1 MVVNVK
7 ELSLLVG
14 EANELSKKR
23 NWDKQDEKRNN
34 FLICAISAV
43 KQGASLGEVELQFHN
58 ERGRAIG
65 LPEAHLP
72 KAQSG
77 IEKEARGY
85 MDFVNGEHRNMV
97 EGSPLQGQVGS
108 FSSLGYF
115 VPTDFFPQ
123 VFAAMKAA
131 DALFSDES
139 VTIITSKN
147 GRPLPIPVAGD
158 TEHTASVISEAGSQT
173 SVDLSSTGH
182 CVLGAYSYAS
192 DRYIVSREAFEDVD
206 SAITVTGLLKKFFA
220 DKLAR
225 GIGKDL
231 VNGTGGGVKPTG
243 LITSLQTL
251 GTPVIT
257 ASGSSGNDGST
268 NTGANSIGSVDLSSA
283 LSDLDSAYI
292 NSNTAWLM
300 NQKTLAALSGQN
312 DKYGNILNLVKY
324 IDGVPTIFGIRV
336 AICPSMDNI
345 GASLTPIVL
354 GDLSYWA
361 TRLVVDDSTG
371 IRVYSE
377 APGLVENGN
386 VGLRCFLRADGGL
399 LYSDTSS
406 PSPFISIRC
415 HS

>member
-1 MVVNVK
+1 MVNVQ
-7 ELSLLVG
+7 ELSLLVQ

-23 NWDKQDEKRNN
+23 NWDKNDEKRNN

-58 ERGRAIG
+58 QRGRAIG

-72 KAQSG
+72 KAPSA
-77 IEKEARGY
+77 IEKEARGF
-85 MDFVNGEHRNMV
+85 MDFVNGETRNLV
-97 EGSPLQGQVGS
+97 EGAPMLSQVGTYTG
-108 FSSLGYF
+108 LGTF

-123 VFAAMKAA
+123 VFAAMSAG
-131 DALFSDES
+131 DALFDDAS
-139 VTIITSKN
+139 VTVIKSKN

-158 TEHTASVISEAGSQT
+158 TEHSASVISEAGSQT
-173 SVDLSSTGH
+173 SVDLSSTSH

-243 LITSLQTL
+243 LITSLQAL
-251 GTPVIT
+251 GTPVVT
-257 ASGSSGNDGST
+257 ATGSSNNDGSA
-268 NTGANSIGSVDLSSA
+268 NTGANSIGSLDLSAA
-283 LSDLDSAYI
+283 LTDLNSAYI
-292 NSNTAWLM
+292 NDNTAWLM
-300 NQKTLAALSGQN
+300 NAKTLATLSGQLN
-312 DKYGNILNLVKY
+312 KFGDILDLVKY
-324 IDGVPTIFGIRV
+324 IDGEPTIWGIRV

-345 GASLTPIVL
+345 GASNTPIVL

-361 TRLVVDDSTG
+361 TRLVIDDSTG

-399 LYSDTSS
+399 LYTDTSS